1 MKALEPV
8 LRKDPDTWLERLG
21 LWVSDENKWVCRAG
35 LTAIGRLPMVH
46 ADCTTRCVE
55 LEAPALGDPDRDIK
69 RALSFALRVNARGDV
84 APVKAFIT
92 EHQHL
97 TDAHSLWVL
106 CDLIRS
112 MTKSLLPQFVDLLPV
127 YAAWLETAE
136 PGSRRSVQ
144 GAVRTLERARS

>member
-1 MKALEPV
+1 M
-8 LRKDPDTWLERLG
+8 ERLG

-35 LTAIGRLPMVH
+35 LTALGRLPMVQ